1 MDEIKKLKV
10 KYKVSLTVA
19 VVLVLLVVGVVGYYY
34 IENYINTQTQEKQFE
49 AQKVLISAIMNVADE
64 KGFVILQ
71 DDNNRTMAL
80 IKYVPQ
86 ENNGSV

>member
-1 MDEIKKLKV
+1 
-10 KYKVSLTVA
+10 
-19 VVLVLLVVGVVGYYY
+19 
-34 IENYINTQTQEKQFE
+34 
-49 AQKVLISAIMNVADE
+49 MNVADE

>member
-19 VVLVLLVVGVVGYYY
+19 VLLVLLVVGVVGYYY

-49 AQKVLISAIMNVADE
+49 AQKVLITAIMNVADE
-64 KGFVILQ
+64 KGYVILQ

>member
-49 AQKVLISAIMNVADE
+49 AQ
-64 KGFVILQ
+64 
-71 DDNNRTMAL
+71 
-80 IKYVPQ
+80 
-86 ENNGSV
+86 